1 MHTLFSLLIFWKPRF
16 LSVPVLALLIASVGP
31 ACQPSRTAT
40 ATEGWLLLTN
50 GRFFTADSQHPEAS
64 AVLVHQGKIMGV
76 DGSCTSPE
84 CLAAKPQVVD
94 LQGAFVM
101 PGFIEGHG
109 HFSSLGRSLQN
120 LNLITTKSW
129 GEILRQVGEKTRT
142 ATPGAWI
149 EGRGWHQE
157 KWNISPGRTVNGYPY
172 HDSLSLVSPS
182 NPVVLYHASGHG
194 LIANAKAMELAGIN
208 RETPDPVGGRIVR
221 DVKGN
226 FTGVFEENAMALIET
241 PFDVWKNQR
250 PEAERV
256 AAFERTIALAT
267 QECLAKG
274 ITSFQDAG
282 SDFWE
287 LAQYRRLAESGQLGL
302 RLWAMIAQP
311 QAADY
316 PKLAQFPQ
324 IGLGDGFFTCR
335 AVKAYLDGALGSYG
349 AWLLAPYTD
358 KPDSYG
364 QNTTPIN
371 SIAALAAECRR
382 THLQYC
388 VHAIG
393 DRANREVLNIFE
405 QTFQQYPVTAEET
418 QKFGFQLNN
427 GHPGFRW
434 RIEHAQHTDP
444 ADQPRFAQLGV
455 IASMQAIHCTSDAPF
470 VVKRLG
476 FARAQTGAYAW
487 RRLLDQG
494 ARLTNG
500 TDAPVE
506 DVDPLACLY
515 AAATRRRADGGDAF
529 FPENC
534 LTREETLL
542 SYTRW
547 NAYGA
552 FEEATKGSIEVGKY
566 ADFVVLSTDLL
577 RCVPEDILQ
586 AKVLQTYVH
595 GQLKYD
601 LDKTKK

>member
-1 MHTLFSLLIFWKPRF
+1 MHSISAAHLFSKNF
-16 LSVPVLALLIASVGP
+16 LWLAFAALVILTGA
-31 ACQPSRTAT
+31 ACQSSRSGADP
-40 ATEGWLLLTN
+40 EGWLLLTN
-50 GRFFTADSQHPEAS
+50 GHFFTADPQHPEAS
-64 AVLVHQGKIMGV
+64 AVLIHEGKIVGV

-84 CLAAKPQVVD
+84 CLAAKPQVID

-120 LNLITTKSW
+120 LNLMGTKSW
-129 GEILRQVGEKTRT
+129 PEIVRMVDEKAKTT
-142 ATPGAWI
+142 APDAWI

-157 KWNISPGRTVNGYPY
+157 KWTTSPGRTVNGYPY
-172 HDSLSLVSPS
+172 HDSLSLVSTA
-182 NPVVLYHASGHG
+182 NPVVLYHVSGHG
-194 LIANAKAMELAGIN
+194 LIANAKAMDLAGIS
-208 RETPDPVGGRIVR
+208 RETPDPVGGRLVR
-221 DVKGN
+221 DVQGN
-226 FTGVFEENAMALIET
+226 LTGVFEENAMALIEK
-241 PFDVWKNQR
+241 PFDAWKKQQ
-250 PEAERV
+250 PEAEQV

-302 RLWAMIAQP
+302 RLWAMIRQP
-311 QAADY
+311 QPADY
-316 PKLAQFPQ
+316 PQLADFPQ
-324 IGLGDGFFTCR
+324 IGLGNGFFTCR

-364 QNTTPIN
+364 QNTTPIAA
-371 SIAALAAECRR
+371 ITALAAECRR
-382 THLQYC
+382 QHLQYC

-393 DRANREVLNIFE
+393 DQANREVLNVFE
-405 QTFQQYPVTAEET
+405 QTFRQYPVTNEEV
-418 QKFGFQLNN
+418 QKFGFQGDN

-444 ADQPRFAQLGV
+444 ADQPRFAQWGV
-455 IASMQAIHCTSDAPF
+455 IASVQAIHCTSDAPF

-494 ARLTNG
+494 ARLANG
-500 TDAPVE
+500 TDTPVE
-506 DVDPLACLY
+506 DVDPLPCLY
-515 AAATRRRADGGDAF
+515 AAVTRQRAEGGDSF

-534 LTREETLL
+534 LTREEALL

-547 NAYGA
+547 NAYAA
-552 FEEATKGSIEVGKY
+552 FEEATKGSIEPGKY

-577 RCVPEDILQ
+577 RCAPKDILQ
-586 AKVLQTYVH
+586 AKVLQTYIN
-595 GQLKYD
+595 GQLKYSAIP
-601 LDKTKK
+601 K